1 MSGRD
6 FGVRVRSGASAPAHA
21 TAEELELYVLGGL
34 DADRV
39 EAFEAHCA
47 ACDACAAALA
57 GEARLELAFEQVQ
70 RRATRTQVTR
80 PLRAVA
86 YGAAGVL
93 AMAAAVLLW
102 VGHGSMTATSPG
114 AGEGTAAASHAP
126 MDDGAILDARNDAL
140 DGG

>member
-1 MSGRD
+1 MSGR
-6 FGVRVRSGASAPAHA
+6 HA
-21 TAEELELYVLGGL
+21 TEKELELYVLGAL
-34 DADRV
+34 EADRV

-57 GEARLELAFEQVQ
+57 GEASLEIAFEQVAK
-70 RRATRTQVTR
+70 RAARVQVAR

-102 VGHGSMTATSPG
+102 IGHTPASG
-114 AGEGTAAASHAP
+114 AGEGTAAVGHAP

>member
-1 MSGRD
+1 MSTR
-6 FGVRVRSGASAPAHA
+6 HA
-21 TAEELELYVLGGL
+21 TGAELELYVLGAL

-47 ACDACAAALA
+47 ECDACAAALS
-57 GEARLELAFEQVQ
+57 GEATLEIAFEQVARKAARVQ
-70 RRATRTQVTR
+70 IVR

-102 VGHGSMTATSPG
+102 IGHTPAAG
-114 AGEGTAAASHAP
+114 AGEGTAAVGHAP